1 MGGMS
6 AVIPKG
12 ITGQKPSHDRRDGN
26 CAGPEQEVKLIGN
39 KCPGIVRRRRISVSF
54 RIPPIRD
61 KKLSLSALSS
71 NICLLSMPLA
81 MMWWRAPG
89 ASIRDFLGMQT
100 E

>member
-26 CAGPEQEVKLIGN
+26 CAGPEQEVIIGN

-54 RIPPIRD
+54 RIPPSRA
-61 KKLSLSALSS
+61 KKLSLSTSFS
-71 NICLLSMPLA
+71 NICLLPMLLA
-81 MMWWRAPG
+81 MMWCRTLG

>member
-26 CAGPEQEVKLIGN
+26 FAGPKQEVKMIGN
-39 KCPGIVRRRRISVSF
+39 KCPSIVRRRRISVSL
-54 RIPPIRD
+54 RIPPSRA
-61 KKLSLSALSS
+61 KKMSLSASLS
-71 NICLLSMPLA
+71 NICLLSIPLA